1 MPHDYPAT
9 AGLSGVTMDV
19 SALVSQ
25 MNETLSTIHST
36 IASLK
41 TTGHDSRLDDL
52 ERQRDLAIS
61 SLHKAFD
68 QEDTVLSQRRQ
79 AERDEIA
86 QRRRREDEELERR
99 RRLED
104 EELAEKQIR
113 EDDERRARLE
123 GKARGVEEETDEQMG
138 VVEEEAQRMLDEGR
152 DKLRL
157 LEEKRQELNR
167 LIDEQLKI
175 ALPAAPKRRRSMRAS
190 AHTPPPVAA
199 ESKPPAPALADEHVG
214 NNLAVKAPEENGNP
228 DGKVPRLEKRL
239 ALAEWLRRN
248 EATRKDQEKGRPHL
262 EDARNHSPVRGGS
275 TSVLTTEEDGQ
286 STGSLPVLEEMPE
299 SESSQDPKPEHAD
312 LSHRA
317 ETPLS
322 KDQTPEPK
330 SLFGSWGKTMRSLVS
345 SQPSS
350 SRTALPDG
358 QGHPPGVPDLDHDR
372 SVSAPGSYPT
382 EEEPTVTGPIPELQ
396 TSPEVS
402 PAETLGEKAIEQGR
416 ADVDIEMDASEIGNG
431 NDIAGQAVDAT
442 LATGDQEAF
451 VEDGDLPVKDDHHVT
466 PVTEKHEEVE
476 EAICSADETLSE
488 KSTISE
494 ETARQERLFGMSGN
508 EAIPGTMTHGSADS
522 GSDIVEPIPGTMTHR
537 NDFPTL
543 AQEIPSRATDHADPR
558 YCSADGHSNEA
569 FAPARETVDVQE
581 LVGSP
586 TTHSLSHGVSIEDL
600 PGSLACET
608 LDSMAEASPRFPE
621 KVEHMFAEPSEPAGH
636 LISAMESDGQPTTND
651 NKMEVLQPEDLSPA
665 EILIEE
671 TSEVAEA
678 TSSEPSSP
686 VEHTLYAQDSPSEDT
701 LSGLEPESLHPDMVR
716 EVPDLA
722 PETQLADETG
732 GGLVDQS
739 ALVIDG
745 DHSEEEIEHGSEP
758 YQPDEVDQDGPTD
771 QAHEEIELVI
781 HQRPD
786 DPAEQMPQPEPEP
799 QESYQSSCDESSVS
813 SASDGAETYSD
824 LDTTVELLPLPSTQ
838 VASAEHH
845 EPAKAT
851 SEPEAEAEPEPEPAA
866 DPKAGHEEDDP
877 EPKPTDST
885 ACIGNPASDSDGEVP
900 RAEACDEAEPGSR
913 QVGSQDIVDRVV
925 EEPELGVAGVGEEE
939 VPLEDVQH
947 VRADQTPGSLQ
958 AGEVEG
964 RLDHAPE
971 SVPYSPEAMHYSA
984 SEEIGY
990 HGDGVVENQPNVAP
1004 SGDEHE
1010 PPEEVD
1016 MDGVSVSDHPPI
1028 EDNGCDVVGGGEW
1041 IETSQHFEPPG
1052 NQGDDPSHLCPA
1064 FVDGD
1069 LDNGEERRVDDQSES
1084 HMTTYGQVEEFSR
1097 LLRERDTG
1105 QSPLGL
1111 VDSNADSG
1119 SQPFV
1124 TPLASA
1130 GFRSPPLNSED
1141 ELIDAEEESSQADEY
1156 NSHYELEDDHTTT
1169 VHGQDDLFDDDDH
1182 SDEHAEH
1189 TSDDER
1195 EALGHDFHDDGDPSV
1210 KEHVITSHLGYVDD
1224 EPITAVPAG
1233 PEQRSTSGPGES
1245 QGDEGHLTI
1254 STAEWA
1260 DDPIDSYSD
1269 LAAMEFHP
1277 RAEEGHADEARG
1289 DHIMDSPTVGNPPTP
1304 HFRPTRAPLTPEAV
1318 SLALRY
1324 STPYQEEGGLA
1335 NSRHNPD
1342 RPRTPQRNVTR
1353 DAVDEG
1359 LEAESFVIRDVTNVP
1374 WHSRNDSIP
1383 RSLHSQSTISSSP
1396 LSSTHSPLRSDSH
1409 EPAIHDGSPAHAHSH
1424 LLSGMAGRPRNDS
1437 QPTTYDHFGGV
1448 GGYDAKAVAAQWLR
1462 RESSDASPAPP
1473 ARAPSPSPQPGSLF
1487 QKMRSI
1493 FEQQQTDGANDRPP
1507 PPLPLPLSPQPR
1519 LTTWSGKGNPVRS
1532 RPISGVSYIPVR
1544 LTGPPRDLGRAAA
1557 HVGLVDG
1564 EYGDYGYRMRVVPDG
1579 GDDEGDE
1586 RSGSWHE
1593 ETAQE
1598 DRKGKGV
1605 LLTGSLGERSSGIG
1619 QARTVS
1625 VATVSAATVSAAT
1638 VSAAT
1643 VSAATVGEV
1652 QTTAG
1657 RRCDGTRAEV
1667 EDRRVSV
1674 LSVRTEVSID
1684 DASSTTDDSD
1694 SETALTSECTE
1705 QHDVAW
1711 PDAPKKRGRVVA
1723 EAGGDFRLAWVW
1735 VEGWRARLRKSGD
1748 VVEKA
1753 RWEFRLDDAMLGRA
1767 PNRMPVI
1774 VARVPGVSALK
1785 GSEVRVVGPGE
1796 VRRKSVHWA

>member
-1 MPHDYPAT
+1 M
-9 AGLSGVTMDV
+9 
-19 SALVSQ
+19 
-25 MNETLSTIHST
+25 
-36 IASLK
+36 
-41 TTGHDSRLDDL
+41 
-52 ERQRDLAIS
+52 
-61 SLHKAFD
+61 
-68 QEDTVLSQRRQ
+68 
-79 AERDEIA
+79 
-86 QRRRREDEELERR
+86 
-99 RRLED
+99 
-104 EELAEKQIR
+104 
-113 EDDERRARLE
+113 
-123 GKARGVEEETDEQMG
+123 
-138 VVEEEAQRMLDEGR
+138 
-152 DKLRL
+152 
-157 LEEKRQELNR
+157 
-167 LIDEQLKI
+167 
-175 ALPAAPKRRRSMRAS
+175 
-190 AHTPPPVAA
+190 
-199 ESKPPAPALADEHVG
+199 
-214 NNLAVKAPEENGNP
+214 
-228 DGKVPRLEKRL
+228 
-239 ALAEWLRRN
+239 
-248 EATRKDQEKGRPHL
+248 
-262 EDARNHSPVRGGS
+262 
-275 TSVLTTEEDGQ
+275 LTTEEDGH

-350 SRTALPDG
+350 TRTALPDD
-358 QGHPPGVPDLDHDR
+358 QGHPPGLPDLDHDR

-382 EEEPTVTGPIPELQ
+382 EEEPTVTGPSPELQ

-402 PAETLGEKAIEQGR
+402 PGETLGEKAIEQGR
-416 ADVDIEMDASEIGNG
+416 ADVGIEMDASEIGNG
-431 NDIAGQAVDAT
+431 NDIAGHDVDAT
-442 LATGDQEAF
+442 LDTGDQEAF
-451 VEDGDLPVKDDHHVT
+451 VEDGDLPAKDDHHVT

-494 ETARQERLFGMSGN
+494 ETAHRERSFGMSGN

-543 AQEIPSRATDHADPR
+543 AQEMSSRATDHADPG
-558 YCSADGHSNEA
+558 YCSADGHSIEA

-586 TTHSLSHGVSIEDL
+586 TTHSSSHGLSIEGL

-621 KVEHMFAEPSEPAGH
+621 KDEHGFAESSEPAGH
-636 LISAMESDGQPTTND
+636 LLSVVESDGQPTTDD
-651 NKMEVLQPEDLSPA
+651 NKIEVMQPEDLSPA
-665 EILIEE
+665 EIPIEE

-686 VEHTLYAQDSPSEDT
+686 IEHTLYAQDSPSEDT
-701 LSGLEPESLHPDMVR
+701 LFGLESESLHPDMVR

-722 PETQLADETG
+722 PEPQPADETG
-732 GGLVDQS
+732 CGLVDQS
-739 ALVIDG
+739 ALVMDG
-745 DHSEEEIEHGSEP
+745 EHSEEEIELGPEP
-758 YQPDEVDQDGPTD
+758 YHSDEVDHDGPTD
-771 QAHEEIELVI
+771 QVHEENELVT

-786 DPAEQMPQPEPEP
+786 EPAEQMPQPEPDP

-813 SASDGAETYSD
+813 SSDGAETYSD
-824 LDTTVELLPLPSTQ
+824 LDTTVELVPLPSTQ
-838 VASAEHH
+838 VASAEHD
-845 EPAKAT
+845 EPAKAP
-851 SEPEAEAEPEPEPAA
+851 SEPEADPEPEPEPVAELEPELEPEAEPEPEPQPAA
-866 DPKAGHEEDDP
+866 EPKAGHEEDDP
-877 EPKPTDST
+877 EPKPSEEG

-900 RAEACDEAEPGSR
+900 RAEACDEAEPVSR
-913 QVGSQDIVDRVV
+913 QVGSQDIAEHVV
-925 EEPELGVAGVGEEE
+925 GEPEPSVAGGGEEE
-939 VPLEDVQH
+939 VPLEDVEH
-947 VRADQTPGSLQ
+947 VRADQALGPLK
-958 AGEVEG
+958 AREVEG
-964 RLDHAPE
+964 GLDHTPE
-971 SVPYSPEAMHYSA
+971 SVPYSPEAVHYSA
-984 SEEIGY
+984 SEENDY

-1004 SGDEHE
+1004 SDDDHE
-1010 PPEEVD
+1010 PPEGVD
-1016 MDGVSVSDHPPI
+1016 MDDVGVSDHPPV
-1028 EDNGCDVVGGGEW
+1028 EDNGSDVVGGGEW
-1041 IETSQHFEPPG
+1041 IETGQHFEPPG
-1052 NQGDDPSHLCPA
+1052 NQGDDPSHLHPA
-1064 FVDGD
+1064 FMDGGPEYD
-1069 LDNGEERRVDDQSES
+1069 QDRRMDDQSES
-1084 HMTTYGQVEEFSR
+1084 HMTTHGQAEEFSR

-1105 QSPLGL
+1105 QSHLGL

-1130 GFRSPPLNSED
+1130 GFRSPPLNFED

-1156 NSHYELEDDHTTT
+1156 NSQYELEDEHTTT

-1224 EPITAVPAG
+1224 EPITAVPAVA
-1233 PEQRSTSGPGES
+1233 EQQSTSRPGEAP
-1245 QGDEGHLTI
+1245 GDEGHLTI

-1277 RAEEGHADEARG
+1277 RAEEGHADEAQG

-1304 HFRPTRAPLTPEAV
+1304 HFRSTRAPLTSEAV
-1318 SLALRY
+1318 SLALRH

-1342 RPRTPQRNVTR
+1342 RPRTPQRNVSR

-1424 LLSGMAGRPRNDS
+1424 LLSGMTGRPRNDS

-1462 RESSDASPAPP
+1462 RESSDASPALAP
-1473 ARAPSPSPQPGSLF
+1473 ARAPSPSPPQPGSLF

-1507 PPLPLPLSPQPR
+1507 PPLPLPLPPQPR

-1544 LTGPPRDLGRAAA
+1544 LAGPPRDLGRAAA

-1564 EYGDYGYRMRVVPDG
+1564 EYGDYGYRMRGVPDG

-1586 RSGSWHE
+1586 RSGLL
-1593 ETAQE
+1593 
-1598 DRKGKGV
+1598 GGV
-1605 LLTGSLGERSSGIG
+1605 G
-1619 QARTVS
+1619 
-1625 VATVSAATVSAAT
+1625 
-1638 VSAAT
+1638 
-1643 VSAATVGEV
+1643 
-1652 QTTAG
+1652 
-1657 RRCDGTRAEV
+1657 
-1667 EDRRVSV
+1667 
-1674 LSVRTEVSID
+1674 
-1684 DASSTTDDSD
+1684 
-1694 SETALTSECTE
+1694 
-1705 QHDVAW
+1705 
-1711 PDAPKKRGRVVA
+1711 
-1723 EAGGDFRLAWVW
+1723 
-1735 VEGWRARLRKSGD
+1735 
-1748 VVEKA
+1748 
-1753 RWEFRLDDAMLGRA
+1753 
-1767 PNRMPVI
+1767 
-1774 VARVPGVSALK
+1774 
-1785 GSEVRVVGPGE
+1785 
-1796 VRRKSVHWA
+1796 